1 MYLAN
6 VKISRAFLYKG
17 DKGEVELAT
26 GFIDF
31 FYNKIN
37 NKKIHLIIYFKLLSI
52 FTLKN
57 KALFQNTMKT
67 KVDSINQKILHILQK
82 NARISVT
89 ELAKHVGLTV
99 PAVSERIKKLEDTGI
114 IQGYQAQVSYQ
125 LVGYQFKA
133 LITLKVFMGRL
144 IPFLEKVTEYKEIIN
159 CYRVTGNEN
168 IILEV
173 VFRNQKHLEDFI
185 DRLITFGE
193 TKTYIVLSNKVEN
206 APIQAL

>member
-1 MYLAN
+1 M
-6 VKISRAFLYKG
+6 K
-17 DKGEVELAT
+17 
-26 GFIDF
+26 
-31 FYNKIN
+31 NKID
-37 NKKIHLIIYFKLLSI
+37 
-52 FTLKN
+52 
-57 KALFQNTMKT
+57 A
-67 KVDSINQKILHILQK
+67 INQKILHILQK

-114 IQGYQAQVSYQ
+114 IKGYQAQVSYQ
-125 LVGYQFKA
+125 LIGYQLKA

-144 IPFLEKVTEYKEIIN
+144 IPFLEKATEYKEIIN

>member
-17 DKGEVELAT
+17 DKGEVELVT

-52 FTLKN
+52 FTLEN
-57 KALFQNTMKT
+57 KALIQNTMKT

-114 IQGYQAQVSYQ
+114 IQGYQAQISYQ